1 MTKLLISVL
10 LFLTTALASQ
20 AQNYVSDFALIKTQ
34 HEPEVKTK
42 HKPRFIYFTP
52 PYWVYKFGEKMIKP
66 QMAISERFEMKL
78 GQFVKH
84 SFKEFGPIKGYFMS
98 IDRINRTGRL
108 GYVDFPSVRLTT
120 EQRIIDT
127 PQYYRLK

>member
-1 MTKLLISVL
+1 MSKFLISIFIFSTVAI
-10 LFLTTALASQ
+10 TSQ
-20 AQNYVSDFALIKTQ
+20 AQDYASDFALIKTQ

-42 HKPRFIYFTP
+42 HKSRLIYFTP

-78 GQFVKH
+78 GQFAKH
-84 SFKEFGPIKGYFMS
+84 SFKEFGLIKGYFMS

-120 EQRIIDT
+120 EQNIIDT

>member
-1 MTKLLISVL
+1 MFKTLISVL
-10 LFLTTALASQ
+10 FFLTVALTSQ
-20 AQNYVSDFALIKTQ
+20 AQNYASDFALIKAQ

-42 HKPRFIYFTP
+42 HRPRFIHFTP
-52 PYWVYKFGEKMIKP
+52 PYWVYKFGEKMIQP
-66 QMAISERFEMKL
+66 QLAISERFEMKL

-108 GYVDFPSVRLTT
+108 GYVDFPSVRLTA